1 MPNQR
6 SSLVST
12 PARSSGTQQGDHSAS
27 ERPPAADGPALQV
40 ARRVAQLR
48 LEQAASPHPD
58 RVPLLHGELVDEI
71 CQPYLLARV
80 SLPPACMLRV
90 SAPSIAIGI
99 VPAPQPRQPRPS
111 VACSRQL
118 LDEGPEDFFGRSLKR
133 ISRHGQPPPSV
144 ERTDAAPLPSSFL
157 GLAEPAAQRRATI
170 RATPVSRRQAAD
182 TVRAGTGTQAGA
194 FCRRARSPPPRTTA
208 RRGGVERSPP
218 GPRLSLRGACPKS
231 SRRP

>member
-1 MPNQR
+1 LAVDVRAISR
-6 SSLVST
+6 SSPST
-12 PARSSGTQQGDHSAS
+12 CQKIKYRNRSDTLGSCPTSDHRWSAPLPGVLAPN
-27 ERPPAADGPALQV
+27 RAIIPRVNDHQPRMTALQV

-58 RVPLLHGELVDEI
+58 RVPLLYGELVDEI

-99 VPAPQPRQPRPS
+99 VPAPQPRRPRPS

-170 RATPVSRRQAAD
+170 RATSVSRRQAAD
-182 TVRAGTGTQAGA
+182 TVRAGTGT
-194 FCRRARSPPPRTTA
+194 
-208 RRGGVERSPP
+208 
-218 GPRLSLRGACPKS
+218 
-231 SRRP
+231 